1 MPGSNSVVRRYTP
14 PTCTLEILAESSP
27 LSRWMSQTVVDQL
40 RFQLHF
46 DDPTLPQ
53 DLRIPIEGNREQLE
67 VLCNAVS
74 SYVQQLLQESSDRF
88 CVIFRE
94 STPSKPPTLPSEAED
109 IASSASPASA
119 SLPHH
124 RDNTGV
130 LEATIYLE
138 FQENLTHK
146 LYLGSL
152 ATQRSGPVIE
162 LTLLQLFDLSSALD
176 EYSADIIALP
186 TMGAERFISSKLPRW
201 APVAAVL
208 TLALGLTP
216 FTWQYASNMRSVRVS
231 EQQKPQEP
239 MSTGAPTMNPDAG
252 VKSPDLADLPSGL
265 PNFNLPSPNQENLD
279 VLRSGTVFPTPTP
292 GTTGKNPLKTPEIAG
307 DIIPNSPNSTQ
318 VPPKIL
324 GYPTDP
330 RIQGRIPNSNIPP
343 GDVNRLPD
351 SLPNPSLPQ
360 TQPLNRSN
368 RTGENDTAG
377 TAKQDLTTITS
388 QENKSYDT
396 PQVAEAGKYLQ
407 GKWRPPADFTQTLE
421 YSVTLE
427 VDGTIQ
433 RILPLN
439 QAAREYIDNTG
450 MPEIGKPFVS
460 SNKAGKTLRIRVVYS
475 PDGKVKT
482 FTETP

>member
-46 DDPTLPQ
+46 DDPTLPE

-74 SYVQQLLQESSDRF
+74 SYVQQLLQDSSDRF
-88 CVIFRE
+88 CVLFRE
-94 STPSKPPTLPSEAED
+94 STPSTPSTSPSESED
-109 IASSASPASA
+109 LTSSVSPASPSASP
-119 SLPHH
+119 PHH

-130 LEATIYLE
+130 SDATIYLE

-152 ATQRSGPVIE
+152 ATQRSGSVIE
-162 LTLLQLFDLSSALD
+162 LSLLQLFDLSSALD
-176 EYSADIIALP
+176 EYSADIIALA
-186 TMGAERFISSKLPRW
+186 TMGAERFINSKLPPW

-216 FTWQYASNMRSVRVS
+216 LTWQYANNMRSVRVS
-231 EQQKPQEP
+231 EQQKLQEP
-239 MSTGAPTMNPDAG
+239 MPTGSPTMNPDG
-252 VKSPDLADLPSGL
+252 DVRSPNLADLPSGL
-265 PNFNLPSPNQENLD
+265 PNSSQENLD
-279 VLRSGTVFPTPTP
+279 VPRSGTVFPTTTP
-292 GTTGKNPLKTPEIAG
+292 GILGNNTLKTPQIAG
-307 DIIPNSPNSTQ
+307 DTIPSSTQ
-318 VPPKIL
+318 VPPKIS
-324 GYPTDP
+324 GYPIDSG
-330 RIQGRIPNSNIPP
+330 IQGNIPP
-343 GDVNRLPD
+343 GDVNRLPN
-351 SLPNPSLPQ
+351 SLLNPNPSLPQ
-360 TQPLNRSN
+360 TQPLDRSN
-368 RTGENDTAG
+368 RTGENDTNLAG

-388 QENKSYDT
+388 EENKSYDT

-460 SNKAGKTLRIRVVYS
+460 SNRAGKTLRIRVVYS

>member
-27 LSRWMSQTVVDQL
+27 LSHWMSQTVVDQL

-46 DDPTLPQ
+46 DDPTLPE

-74 SYVQQLLQESSDRF
+74 SYVQQLLQDSSDRF
-88 CVIFRE
+88 CVLFRE
-94 STPSKPPTLPSEAED
+94 STPSTPSESENL
-109 IASSASPASA
+109 ASSASPPST
-119 SLPHH
+119 PHH

-130 LEATIYLE
+130 LEDTIYLE

-186 TMGAERFISSKLPRW
+186 TMGAERFITAKLPTW

-216 FTWQYASNMRSVRVS
+216 FTWQYANNMRSVRVV

-239 MSTGAPTMNPDAG
+239 IPTGSPTMNPDASL
-252 VKSPDLADLPSGL
+252 KLPDLANLPSD
-265 PNFNLPSPNQENLD
+265 LPSPNQENLD
-279 VLRSGTVFPTPTP
+279 VLRPGKVSPPATP
-292 GTTGKNPLKTPEIAG
+292 GTIGKNPLKTPQIPG
-307 DIIPNSPNSTQ
+307 DTIPNSPNSTQ
-318 VPPKIL
+318 VPPKIS
-324 GYPTDP
+324 GYPLDS
-330 RIQGRIPNSNIPP
+330 RIQAKTPNYNTPP
-343 GDVNRLPD
+343 GDVNKLPD
-351 SLPNPSLPQ
+351 SLPSPNRSLPQ
-360 TQPLNRSN
+360 TQPLDRLDRSN
-368 RTGENDTAG
+368 RTGDTNLAG
-377 TAKQDLTTITS
+377 TPDPITS

-407 GKWRPPADFTQTLE
+407 SKWRPPADFTQTLE

>member
-27 LSRWMSQTVVDQL
+27 LSRWMNQTVVDQL

-46 DDPTLPQ
+46 DDPTLPE

-74 SYVQQLLQESSDRF
+74 SHVQQLLQDSSDRF
-88 CVIFRE
+88 CVLFRE
-94 STPSKPPTLPSEAED
+94 STPSTPSESED
-109 IASSASPASA
+109 LASSASPPSA
-119 SLPHH
+119 SPPHH

-186 TMGAERFISSKLPRW
+186 TGAERFITSKLPTW

-216 FTWQYASNMRSVRVS
+216 FTWQYANNMRSMRVS

-239 MSTGAPTMNPDAG
+239 IPTGSPTMNPDTS
-252 VKSPDLADLPSGL
+252 VKSPDLADLPSDL
-265 PNFNLPSPNQENLD
+265 PNSNLSTPNQKNLD
-279 VLRSGTVFPTPTP
+279 VLKPGTVLPSATP
-292 GTTGKNPLKTPEIAG
+292 GTIGKNPLNTPQ
-307 DIIPNSPNSTQ
+307 IPGNTIPNSTQ

-330 RIQGRIPNSNIPP
+330 RIQARIPNSNIPP
-343 GDVNRLPD
+343 GDVNKLPD
-351 SLPNPSLPQ
+351 SLLNRNSSLPQ
-360 TQPLNRSN
+360 TQPLDRIDRTN
-368 RTGENDTAG
+368 RTGENDTNLAG
-377 TAKQDLTTITS
+377 TPDPMTS

-460 SNKAGKTLRIRVVYS
+460 SNKSGKTLRIRVVYS

>member
-27 LSRWMSQTVVDQL
+27 LSRWMGQTVVGEL

-46 DDPTLPQ
+46 DDPTLPE

-74 SYVQQLLQESSDRF
+74 SYVQQLLQDSSDRF
-88 CVIFRE
+88 GVIFRE
-94 STPSKPPTLPSEAED
+94 STPSESED
-109 IASSASPASA
+109 LGSSGSPASP
-119 SLPHH
+119 LHY

-162 LTLLQLFDLSSALD
+162 LSLLQLFDLSSALD

-186 TMGAERFISSKLPRW
+186 TGAERFITSKLPTW

-216 FTWQYASNMRSVRVS
+216 LTWQYANNMRSVRVV

-239 MSTGAPTMNPDAG
+239 IPTGVPNIGEPTVNPDNPDAG
-252 VKSPDLADLPSGL
+252 VKSPDLADLPS
-265 PNFNLPSPNQENLD
+265 PNFNLPSPNQENSD
-279 VLRSGTVFPTPTP
+279 VPRSGTVPPTATP
-292 GTTGKNPLKTPEIAG
+292 GTLSKNTPNTPTLKTPQIAG
-307 DIIPNSPNSTQ
+307 DPILNSPNSTQ
-318 VPPKIL
+318 VPSKIL
-324 GYPTDP
+324 GYPTNP
-330 RIQGRIPNSNIPP
+330 GIQGTQGIKPSLNIPA
-343 GDVNRLPD
+343 GDVKRLPD
-351 SLPNPSLPQ
+351 SLPNPNPSPPQ
-360 TQPLNRSN
+360 TQPTLPL
-368 RTGENDTAG
+368 DTG
-377 TAKQDLTTITS
+377 TAKQDLTIIAS
-388 QENKSYDT
+388 EENKSYDT
-396 PQVAEAGKYLQ
+396 PQVAEAGEYLQ

-421 YSVTLE
+421 YSITLE
-427 VDGTIQ
+427 VNGTIQ

-439 QAAREYIDNTG
+439 KAAREYIDNTG
-450 MPEIGKPFVS
+450 IPEIGKPFVS